1 MGFLDRMRGSYEAG
15 KESARIQKR
24 HAEERA
30 LRKKLRDEQRAK
42 QSPNRAVAFA
52 GRMSESPAAKF
63 GKKAATATS
72 DAAVKG
78 LNWVMT
84 GNTKGVRT
92 SAKAS
97 PKKRTSSRTR
107 NSPVK
112 VVYVAANPPQKRKRR
127 TQKKNDDP
135 WSNPPF

>member
-15 KESARIQKR
+15 KESARLQKR

-63 GKKAATATS
+63 GKKAATATG

-84 GNTKGVRT
+84 GNTKGERKP
-92 SAKAS
+92 APAA
-97 PKKRTSSRTR
+97 PKKRTSRTH

-112 VVYVAANPPQKRKRR
+112 VVYVAANPPSKRKRR
-127 TQKKNDDP
+127 TQKKDDDY